1 MGYIR
6 GNRLGLT
13 GKTVFEK
20 YILGTI
26 SLEIPEAQATI
37 CDFKG
42 EDFKDLEGCKR
53 YYTFT
58 ECESGFDRFYREVFQ
73 QRQHGYCNNRD
84 LRLIVFDEWA
94 SYLNYIVGSSTVD
107 GLTGAK
113 RAEIERQKMATLLML
128 GRAYSCNVILCQQV
142 FYAKQLE
149 GAKEN
154 LSLVVNFGN
163 MSKIV
168 AGMWEF
174 DNEQL
179 LPAQAAGAGHILR
192 NRVEQT
198 AFQAPIVTDFVK
210 LDKAIRRLVE

>member
-1 MGYIR
+1 VGYIR

-13 GKTVFEK
+13 SKTVFEK

-26 SLEIPEAQATI
+26 SLEMPEAQATI

-53 YYTFT
+53 YHTFT
-58 ECESGFDRFYREVFQ
+58 ECETGFDRFYREVFR

-84 LRLIVFDEWA
+84 TFLLIFDEWI
-94 SYLNYIVGSSTVD
+94 SYLNYIAGSGTVD